1 VLGLAEPLPEVS
13 QYRPAVPVSPVYLKK
28 EMMIE
33 SVLGVFA
40 LATIEMWAAI
50 PLGFHLKIPPV
61 LLASTVAIG
70 SFLGAFAG
78 IFAGNGIRRLIF
90 WRKTTEL
97 ESGRLSKW
105 LVTKGP
111 WAVGLLGPLLIGP
124 TFAALLAGAVG
135 MPKVF
140 SLKILAGGILIWTTI
155 IVILGTFGVALL
167 N

>member
-1 VLGLAEPLPEVS
+1 
-13 QYRPAVPVSPVYLKK
+13 
-28 EMMIE
+28 MIE

-40 LATIEMWAAI
+40 LATVEMWAAI

-61 LLASTVAIG
+61 LLASTVAVG
-70 SFLGAFAG
+70 SIVGAFAG

-97 ESGRLSKW
+97 ETGRMSKW

-111 WAVGLLGPLLIGP
+111 WAVGLLGPRLIGP
-124 TFAALLAGAVG
+124 TFAALLAGAAG
-135 MPKVF
+135 MPKKF
-140 SLKILAGGILIWTTI
+140 SLKVLVGGILIWTTI
-155 IVILGTFGVALL
+155 ITTLGAFGIAFL